1 MMIFTKTTN
10 MKTVFKIQSF
20 ILLFLFPLLLMSQS
34 YYFLMEPS
42 RDGKNEQILQLGENN
57 GTKILAMASCAQCMP
72 VVYTYNAS
80 ASNAASMEVYGVSGI
95 YVIPYDGNSYI
106 AVAPKSPLVGLGEGV
121 WQTFR
126 YSNFFSKDRS
136 KVKNM
141 TKEIVEQWAITL
153 SKRIMHGE
161 VSNDKIDKGDNRYY
175 SALQPSKVSSITI
188 SEKLVN
194 IGSTTFH
201 HFEELSKLL
210 GVKVF
215 SEHNNR
221 REHVFIEGPESIIWA
236 KYGHGHDLGKSIWG
250 EQEKF
255 NYYHKDQQK
264 IRELLVNKNA
274 QDAIDAKL
282 RDWSLKAKQYRE
294 TQYAQ
299 KEKAEIK
306 DRRLPSKGF
315 SDLALEKQAL
325 TAAKSWA
332 NQYGWEE
339 TVINAYFTG
348 NDWNIYRNSLTGVQ
362 LGRRISGVIVMKRR
376 DGNCSFH
383 HATFAQQFNG
393 SGYQNV
399 FVEGITPGQYML
411 LCENVN

>member
-1 MMIFTKTTN
+1 

-20 ILLFLFPLLLMSQS
+20 ILVLLFPLLLMSQS

-72 VVYTYNAS
+72 AVYTYNAS

-121 WQTFR
+121 WQTFQ

-141 TKEIVEQWAITL
+141 TKDIVEQWAITL

-161 VSNDKIDKGDNRYY
+161 VSNDKMDKGDNRYY
-175 SALQPSKVSSITI
+175 SALQPSNVSTITI

-194 IGSTTFH
+194 MGSTTFH
-201 HFEELSKLL
+201 HSEELSKLL

-221 REHVFIEGPESIIWA
+221 REHMFIEGPESIIWA

-315 SDLALEKQAL
+315 SNLALEKQAL

-348 NDWNIYRNSLTGVQ
+348 NDWNIYRNSVTGVQ
-362 LGRRISGVIVMKRR
+362 LGRRISGVIVMKRS

-383 HATFAQQFNG
+383 HATFAQQYNG
-393 SGYQNV
+393 KGYQKV
-399 FVEGITPGQYML
+399 FTEGIAPGQYVL
-411 LCENVN
+411 LCENLN

>member
-1 MMIFTKTTN
+1 

-57 GTKILAMASCAQCMP
+57 GTKVLAMASCAQCMP
-72 VVYTYNAS
+72 AVYTYNAS
-80 ASNAASMEVYGVSGI
+80 ASKAASMEVYGVSGI

-121 WQTFR
+121 WQTFQ
-126 YSNFFSKDRS
+126 YSNFFSKERS

-141 TKEIVEQWAITL
+141 TKDIVEQWAITL

-161 VSNDKIDKGDNRYY
+161 VSNDKMDKGDNRYY
-175 SALQPSKVSSITI
+175 SALQPSNVSSITI

-282 RDWSLKAKQYRE
+282 QDWSLKAKQYRE

-306 DRRLPSKGF
+306 DRRLLSKGF
-315 SDLALEKQAL
+315 SNLALEKQAL

-339 TVINAYFTG
+339 TVINAYFMG